1 MHAHFAP
8 EVTVVVHGDGRI
20 ELLHGQEILPCKVFD
35 AAQDVPEP
43 LDIFIL
49 PNYRT
54 FLFCLARG

>member
-1 MHAHFAP
+1 MAYLFS
-8 EVTVVVHGDGRI
+8 GSF
-20 ELLHGQEILPCKVFD
+20 KVFD